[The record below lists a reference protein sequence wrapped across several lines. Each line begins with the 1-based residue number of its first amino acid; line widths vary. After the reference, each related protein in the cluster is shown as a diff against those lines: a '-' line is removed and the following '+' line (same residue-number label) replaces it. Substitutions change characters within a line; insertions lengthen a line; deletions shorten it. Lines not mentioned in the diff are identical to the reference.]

1 MWNRWN
7 GVLPSLPSS
16 RDGNHVLLGLR
27 TQAWLDRHEWFRL
40 PRNEVSRSTSRKQ
53 HLPYRGEGENDCV
66 FEETLH
72 SVLFLFLSFLCA
84 SICNS
89 DSTSTSLLLL
99 QTLPNHLHR
108 RLVIIRIH
116 NQGARTIVLL
126 PLRLLLQSYKL
137 HIHVRSKHAIKDL
150 LALVHL
156 LHQLHEVAIEG
167 LRGLGGHYK

>member
-7 GVLPSLPSS
+7 GVLPSFPSR
-16 RDGNHVLLGLR
+16 RDGNYVLLGLC

-40 PRNEVSRSTSRKQ
+40 PWNEVSRSTSWKQ
-53 HLPYRGEGENDCV
+53 HLPYRGEGENDRV
-66 FEETLH
+66 FEETLY
-72 SVLFLFLSFLCA
+72 SVFFLFLSFLCA

-108 RLVIIRIH
+108 RLVIIFIH

-126 PLRLLLQSYKL
+126 LLRLPSQSYKL
-137 HIHVRSKHAIKDL
+137 HIHVRSKHSIEDL

-156 LHQLHEVAIEG
+156 LHQLHEVVVEG
-167 LRGLGGHYK
+167 LRGLGGHYR